1 MGFFSLSSFKKAN
14 LRVLSFQVSFK
25 LKYQQHWNEH
35 FDFMINYLNKI
46 ENIAKDS
53 STWRISDIVISA
65 WTSKGLATLTLFTV
79 AISKGGVMLALYL
92 S

>member
-1 MGFFSLSSFKKAN
+1 
-14 LRVLSFQVSFK
+14 
-25 LKYQQHWNEH
+25 
-35 FDFMINYLNKI
+35 MINYLNKI